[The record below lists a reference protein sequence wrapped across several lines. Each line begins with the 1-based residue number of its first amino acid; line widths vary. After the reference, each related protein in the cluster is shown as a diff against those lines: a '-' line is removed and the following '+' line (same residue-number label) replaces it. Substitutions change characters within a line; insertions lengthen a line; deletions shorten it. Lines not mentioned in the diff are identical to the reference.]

1 MPTVSSNVRVRGA
14 GSTGRR
20 NTGVKSLLLGFQIA
34 RSQVV
39 VHLAG
44 EPLCSDRLASAATS
58 RCPSESTVS
67 AGRWCSRSTRAA
79 TGFAVMVT
87 TTIPRSSRSRAARRA
102 HSRVSATTFT
112 MPSGSRGLQGLR
124 AKALRQGLRAE
135 ALRQGLRAEAL
146 RR

>member
-20 NTGVKSLLLGFQIA
+20 NTGVKSLLLGVQIA

-67 AGRWCSRSTRAA
+67 AGRWCSVRPALPRALRIAKIDVDFGRQRQA
-79 TGFAVMVT
+79 TMIRKFLSPVPG
-87 TTIPRSSRSRAARRA
+87 
-102 HSRVSATTFT
+102 
-112 MPSGSRGLQGLR
+112 QGLIQ
-124 AKALRQGLRAE
+124 LLW
-135 ALRQGLRAEAL
+135 
-146 RR
+146 